1 MATLV
6 EQIEKL
12 LTPSIEDLGF
22 VVVQIKLMDGNKSRL
37 LQIMAEKPDGT
48 MTVDHCAEISNH
60 VSAILDVED
69 IIPGMYRLEISS
81 PGIDRPLVRRADY
94 EAYLGHLAKIE
105 LTLPVA
111 GRKRYTGVLRT
122 LVGDTLTLEVD
133 GKPVALELGDIQAA
147 KLLLTDELIAQV
159 TGQQMPGTKKKKK
172 V

>member
-22 VVVQIKLMDGNKSRL
+22 VVVQVKLIDGNKSRL

-48 MTVDHCAEISNH
+48 MNVDHCAEISNH

-81 PGIDRPLVRRADY
+81 PGIDRPLVKRADY
-94 EAYLGHLAKIE
+94 EKYLGHLAKIE

-122 LVGDTLTLEVD
+122 LVGDTLTLDVD
-133 GKPVALELGDIQAA
+133 GKPVALELTDIQAA
-147 KLLLTDELIAQV
+147 KLLLTDELIALV
-159 TGQQMPGTKKKKK
+159 TGQQMPGTKKKAKK
-172 V
+172 